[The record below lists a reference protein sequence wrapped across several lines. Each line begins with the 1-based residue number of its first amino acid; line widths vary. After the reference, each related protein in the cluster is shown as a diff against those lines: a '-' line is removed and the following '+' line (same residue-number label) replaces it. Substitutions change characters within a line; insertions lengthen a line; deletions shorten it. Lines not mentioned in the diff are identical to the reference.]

1 MVVQKIPERLRW
13 AVEELKIAGDERL
26 LEIGCGRGVAVSLIC
41 PLLTT
46 GSITAIDR
54 SATAIDAARLRNKD
68 HVAAGKVSFRHI
80 ALEDMTG
87 PAQSLDKIFAVNV
100 NLFWLDAA
108 RDLDTVRKLLAPGGT
123 LFLFYEPPSLAGR
136 KQAEAKLLANLEA
149 NRFEI
154 LEVIEADASRSSLF
168 GVIARP
174 VGNSA

>member
-1 MVVQKIPERLRW
+1 MVAQKIPERLSW
-13 AVEELKIAGDERL
+13 AVEELKIAGHERL
-26 LEIGCGRGVAVSLIC
+26 LEIGCGRGVAVSLVC

-54 SATAIDAARLRNKD
+54 SATAIDAALLRNEA

-87 PAQSLDKIFAVNV
+87 PAQSFDKIFAVDV
-100 NLFWLDAA
+100 NLFWLDAEKG
-108 RDLDTVRKLLAPGGT
+108 LDVVRKLLAPGGT

-136 KQAEAKLLANLEA
+136 EQAEVKLLANLEA
-149 NRFEI
+149 NRFEV

-168 GVIARP
+168 GVAARP
-174 VGNSA
+174 IGNRT